1 MFGGSQAWEKDMKT
15 LALRLTPGTDLR
27 SALAALLAQHGAQAG
42 YVIQGIGSLCA
53 ARIRFAGRADLAELN
68 GDLELLTLGGSLAPD
83 GVHLHLAVSDASGN
97 VTGGHMGAGCI
108 VRTTA
113 EIVVALLDEYRFAR
127 QLDTATGYPELTI
140 SPASSQP

>member
-1 MFGGSQAWEKDMKT
+1 MKT

-27 SALAALLAQHGAQAG
+27 SALAVLLAQHGAQAG

-53 ARIRFAGRADLAELN
+53 ARIRFAGRDDLAELS

-83 GVHLHLAVSDASGN
+83 GVHLHLTVSDASGQ
-97 VTGGHMGAGCI
+97 VTGGHAGPGCI

-127 QLDTATGYPELTI
+127 QLDAATGYPELMI
-140 SPASSQP
+140 SQASSQP